1 MSFSTMHNS
10 FDLDF
15 GMTINPALTAAP
27 LEDSPFSDT
36 PSATNDLQGTLTIPN
51 MTPIVNTDTAAEE
64 SPFE

>member
-1 MSFSTMHNS
+1 
-10 FDLDF
+10 
-15 GMTINPALTAAP
+15 MTINPALTAAP